1 MHSSSPDRKLQP
13 AAEQPLTGKCWIPP
27 KKKKKQPTSKDKG
40 EAPAQPARDAQV
52 GQTKAYVHQDPDIP
66 QRLSQT

>member
-1 MHSSSPDRKLQP
+1 MLDPTK
-13 AAEQPLTGKCWIPP
+13 